1 MSLPR
6 FAVRRPVTTGM
17 MIVTTI
23 VVGAISAHRIS
34 LDLWPSFERPVIRM
48 TVPYPDA
55 SPSEVERKI
64 VRPLEEE
71 LGTVRR
77 LESITSTASQ
87 NRASLQLEFEP
98 GTNMDLASLEVR
110 ERAELARRRLPD
122 DVDRIDLRRFGT
134 DDQPVLRGAISWV
147 GDPARLTELIE
158 RRVEPAILAVPGV
171 AAVEFSGL
179 EEREVAVELD
189 QARMQSSGVTLAQ
202 ISAALARGNQD
213 VSAGEVE
220 LGEIRFLVRA
230 EGTFRR
236 PEEIEALP
244 LGTNGVRLG
253 DVATVRYDYPER
265 DFFFRLNGQNAR
277 QIQVFKDSDANIVD
291 VARDVRATL
300 ESLRAEPGLSAI
312 GFRFWQDQ
320 SEGIIEALNALMQ
333 AGAIG
338 GILAVI
344 ILYIF
349 LRRITPTL
357 IVAASI
363 PVSLI
368 FTVAILFASGASI
381 NVITLSGLMLAVGML
396 IDNAVVV
403 VENIFRHREMGDTAE
418 DAAVS
423 GASEVGL
430 AILAGTA
437 TTIVV
442 FMPLFFMTPNL
453 MGTQM
458 REFGMSISFAIAASL
473 GVAFTLV
480 PLLAMW
486 LLRGRMPE
494 PGGVFL
500 KVSNGYRW
508 VLGRLLNHRP
518 ITGIAALAVFL
529 AGGYVIYTLPKDL
542 MPDEDRRF
550 VMMSVSTPRG
560 MSIQER
566 SDLFAQVER
575 MLLENADR
583 FEVANVNAM
592 SSPNWNNIMIA
603 LKPYSEGARL
613 SGAEVSAMIQ
623 DELPI
628 VPGVQWRQRRAW
640 GAGGGG
646 RVSVRLIGENT
657 NVLAALAEQ
666 VEWRLEREVAG
677 IQNLD
682 NSLQA
687 GNEEIRV
694 RVNREAAERQGLSS
708 RDVAQAVSGALRG
721 RAATR
726 FRSGDREVEVLA
738 QLREEDRLSI
748 DQLGT
753 LAIGTADGRNVQLN
767 TVADLVVVGGPQ
779 DIRRENRLTSVSV
792 SGEVAPGAIRE
803 AVQSEIAQVMGGMEL
818 PAGYRWDLGRGFQ
831 EEQEQFGEMLFAAM
845 LALILIYLLLAAL
858 FESLLLPVIIYFSI
872 FFAVPGMGIVFLLT
886 GTPLSILS
894 FLGILITV
902 GIVVNNSIV
911 MIDLVNQLRSRG
923 QDRRSALLN
932 GCQARMRPVLMTS
945 LTTLIAMMPMAF
957 FAGEGMGQMFAPIGQ
972 AVIGGLSTSMVLTL
986 LLTPVLYAWV
996 DDIGLWSAAIARRAR
1011 WVAAGR
1017 PRVPREGA
1025 VVHREVAAGG
1035 D

>member
-17 MIVTTI
+17 AIVTTI
-23 VVGAISAHRIS
+23 VVGAISLSQIS
-34 LDLWPSFERPVIRM
+34 LDLWPSFERPVIRV

-55 SPSEVERKI
+55 SPTEVERKI

-77 LESITSTASQ
+77 LENITSTASQ
-87 NRASLQLEFEP
+87 NRARLELEFQP

-110 ERAELARRRLPD
+110 ERAELARRRLPA
-122 DVDRIDLRRFGT
+122 DVDRIDLSRFGT
-134 DDQPVLRGAISWV
+134 DDQPVLRGALSWD

-179 EEREVAVELD
+179 EEREVSIELD
-189 QARMQSSGVTLAQ
+189 QGRMQSAGVTLAQ
-202 ISAALARGNQD
+202 ISQALARGNQD
-213 VSAGEVE
+213 ISAGEVE

-230 EGTFRR
+230 EGSFQRA
-236 PEEIEALP
+236 EEIEALP
-244 LGTNGVRLG
+244 LGQNGVRLG

-265 DFFFRLNGQNAR
+265 DFFFRLNRQNAR
-277 QIQVFKDSDANIVD
+277 QLQVFKDSDANIVE
-291 VARDVRATL
+291 VAREVRATL
-300 ESLRAEPGLSAI
+300 EALRAEPGLSAI

-320 SEGIIEALNALMQ
+320 SEGILEALNALMK
-333 AGAIG
+333 AGAVG

-344 ILYIF
+344 ILFIF

-368 FTVAILFASGASI
+368 FTVAILYATGASI

-442 FMPLFFMTPNL
+442 FMPLFFMTPNM

-473 GVAFTLV
+473 GIAFTLV

-494 PGGVFL
+494 PGGLFSR
-500 KVSNGYRW
+500 VSNGYRRTVDRLLDHRLATGFVALLVFAAGAW
-508 VLGRLLNHRP
+508 VLMQ
-518 ITGIAALAVFL
+518 
-529 AGGYVIYTLPKDL
+529 LPKDL
-542 MPDEDRRF
+542 MPSEDRRF

-560 MSIQER
+560 MSIEER
-566 SDLFAQVER
+566 SALFGQVET
-575 MLLENADR
+575 MLLDNAER
-583 FEVANVNAM
+583 FEVENVSAM
-592 SSPNWNNIMIA
+592 SSTSWNNIMIT

-613 SGAEVSAMIQ
+613 SGAEVSMLIQ
-623 DELPI
+623 DDLPV
-628 VPGVQWRQRRAW
+628 VPGVEWRQRRAW
-640 GAGGGG
+640 GQGG
-646 RVSVRLIGENT
+646 RVSVRLIGEST
-657 NVLAALAEQ
+657 DVLASLAEQ

-677 IQNLD
+677 VQNLD

-687 GNEEIRV
+687 GNEEVRV
-694 RVNREAAERQGLSS
+694 RVDRQAAERQGLSS
-708 RDVAQAVSGALRG
+708 RAVAEAVSGALRG

-753 LAIGTADGRNVQLN
+753 LAIGTLDGRNIPLN
-767 TVADLVVVGGPQ
+767 TVADLIVVGGPQ
-779 DIRRENRLTSVSV
+779 DIRRENRMTSVSV
-792 SGEVAPGAIRE
+792 SGEVTPGHSRE
-803 AVQSEIAQVMGGMEL
+803 AVQQEVADVMESIDL
-818 PAGYRWDLGRGFQ
+818 PAGYRWDLGRGFR
-831 EEQEQFGEMLFAAM
+831 EEQEQFGEMMFAAM

-858 FESLLLPVIIYFSI
+858 FESLVLPVIIYFSI

-911 MIDLVNQLRSRG
+911 MIDLVNQLRRRG
-923 QDRRSALLN
+923 QDRREALLA

-945 LTTLIAMMPMAF
+945 LTTLIAMAPMAF

-972 AVIGGLSTSMVLTL
+972 AVIGGLTTSMVLTL

-996 DDIGLWSAAIARRAR
+996 DDMGLWSAAIWQRAR

-1017 PRVPREGA
+1017 PRVRRP
-1025 VVHREVAAGG
+1025 VTT

>member
-17 MIVTTI
+17 MIVTTV
-23 VVGAISAHRIS
+23 VVGAISLANIS
-34 LDLWPSFERPVIRM
+34 LDLWPSFERPVIRV

-55 SPSEVERKI
+55 SPAEVERKI

-77 LESITSTASQ
+77 LENITSTASQ
-87 NRASLQLEFEP
+87 NRARLELEFEP
-98 GTNMDLASLEVR
+98 KTNMDLASLEVR

-122 DVDRIDLRRFGT
+122 DVDRIDLGRWGT
-134 DDQPVLRGAISWV
+134 DDQPVLRGALSWD

-179 EEREVAVELD
+179 EEREVTVDLD
-189 QARMQSSGVTLAQ
+189 QGRMQSAGVTLAQ
-202 ISAALARGNQD
+202 LSQALARGNQD
-213 VSAGEVE
+213 VSAGEIE
-220 LGEIRFLVRA
+220 LGETRFLIRA
-230 EGTFRR
+230 EGTFQR
-236 PEEIEALP
+236 PEDIEALP
-244 LGTNGVRLG
+244 LGQNGLRLG
-253 DVATVRYDYPER
+253 DVASVRYDYPER

-277 QIQVFKDSDANIVD
+277 QLEVYKDSEANIVE
-291 VARDVRATL
+291 VAREVRATL
-300 ESLRAEPGLSAI
+300 EALQQEPGLEAI

-320 SEGIIEALNALMQ
+320 SEGILEALNALMK
-333 AGAIG
+333 AGAVG
-338 GILAVI
+338 GILAMI
-344 ILYIF
+344 ILFAF

-357 IVAASI
+357 IVGVSI

-368 FTVAILFASGASI
+368 FTVAILYATGASI

-403 VENIFRHREMGDTAE
+403 VENIFRHREMGDEAE
-418 DAAVS
+418 AAAIT

-442 FMPLFFMTPNL
+442 FMPLFFMTPNM

-473 GVAFTLV
+473 GIAFTLV
-480 PLLAMW
+480 PLLSMW
-486 LLRGRMPE
+486 LLRGRMPR
-494 PGGVFL
+494 PGRLFSML
-500 KVSNGYRW
+500 SNGYRSALDGILDHR
-508 VLGRLLNHRP
+508 VL
-518 ITGIAALAVFL
+518 TGLAALLIFA
-529 AGGYVIYTLPKDL
+529 AGGYVLWSLPKDL

-560 MSIQER
+560 MPLEER
-566 SDLFAQVER
+566 SALFGQVET
-575 MLLENADR
+575 LLMENAER
-583 FEVANVNAM
+583 FEVQNVSAR
-592 SSPNWNNIMIA
+592 SSPNWNNIMIT
-603 LKPYSEGARL
+603 LTPYSEGGTL
-613 SGAEVSAMIQ
+613 SGAEVSQRIQ
-623 DELPI
+623 EELPV
-628 VPGVQWRQRRAW
+628 VPGVEWRQRRAW
-640 GAGGGG
+640 GPGG
-646 RVSVRLIGENT
+646 RVSVRIIGEST
-657 NVLAALAEQ
+657 DMLASLAEQ
-666 VEWRLEREVAG
+666 IEARLEREVQG
-677 IQNLD
+677 IQNID

-687 GNEEIRV
+687 GNEEVRV
-694 RVNREAAERQGLSS
+694 RVSREAAERQGLSS
-708 RDVAQAVSGALRG
+708 TDVAQAVSGALRG

-753 LAIGTADGRNVQLN
+753 LAIGTPDGRNVQLN
-767 TVADLVVVGGPQ
+767 TVADLIVAGGPQ
-779 DIRRENRLTSVSV
+779 DIRRENRRTSVSV
-792 SGEVAPGAIRE
+792 NGEVAPGANRE
-803 AVQSEIAQVMGGMEL
+803 QVQNQVAELMETVDL
-818 PAGYRWDLGRGFQ
+818 PAGYTWDLGRGFR
-831 EEQEQFGEMLFAAM
+831 EEQEQFGEMLFAAG

-872 FFAVPGMGIVFLLT
+872 FFAVPGMGLVFLLT

-911 MIDLVNQLRSRG
+911 MIDLVNQLRARG
-923 QDRRSALLN
+923 QDRRSALLT

-945 LTTLIAMMPMAF
+945 LTTLIAMVPMAF

-972 AVIGGLSTSMVLTL
+972 AVIGGLSTSMILTL
-986 LLTPVLYAWV
+986 MLTPVMYAWV
-996 DDIGLWSAAIARRAR
+996 DDIGAWWAAIWQRAR

-1017 PRVPREGA
+1017 PREPVRPA
-1025 VVHREVAAGG
+1025 PVAG